1 MFIIYY
7 LLKQFKPMKT
17 DSNHYSLGYLKV
29 NEKPANQLIV
39 VKRQN
44 EIKMED
50 GKIHVE
56 EYGEMPPHWPEPLLA
71 RYKVYDKQE
80 N

>member
-1 MFIIYY
+1 
-7 LLKQFKPMKT
+7 MKT

-39 VKRQN
+39 LKRQN

-50 GKIHVE
+50 GKIIDEDVKSRLNQMVDKTLE
-56 EYGEMPPHWPEPLLA
+56 LA
-71 RYKVYDKQE
+71 KSS
-80 N
+80 

>member
-1 MFIIYY
+1 
-7 LLKQFKPMKT
+7 
-17 DSNHYSLGYLKV
+17 
-29 NEKPANQLIV
+29 
-39 VKRQN
+39 
-44 EIKMED
+44 MED
-50 GKIHVE
+50 GKPLE